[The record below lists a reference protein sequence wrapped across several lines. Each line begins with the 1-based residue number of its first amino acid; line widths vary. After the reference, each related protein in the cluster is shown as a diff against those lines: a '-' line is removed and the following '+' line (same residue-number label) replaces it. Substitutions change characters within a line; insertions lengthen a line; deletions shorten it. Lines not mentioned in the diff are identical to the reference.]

1 MGWIVG
7 FVCFMILAVISGC
20 LVAKCPYDK
29 EIEDLEQMKYLS
41 EWRKAQLD

>member
-7 FVCFMILAVISGC
+7 FVCFMVVAVISGC
-20 LVAKCPYDK
+20 LVAKSPYDK

-41 EWRKAQLD
+41 EWSKSHLK